1 MNVTKRRYWGRDLS
15 DTQRGSPWTK
25 RAKRWRIEFVMRVRV
40 YACGCSGDGSVKE
53 MAMTMLNMEA
63 VCSRS
68 GLPNMFLAN
77 EGCCKINAVLVCDV
91 G

>member
-25 RAKRWRIEFVMRVRV
+25 RAKRWRNEFVMRMRV
-40 YACGCSGDGSVKE
+40 YASGCSGDGSVKE
-53 MAMTMLNMEA
+53 MAVTMLDMET
-63 VCSRS
+63 VCFRS
-68 GLPNMFLAN
+68 VPPNMFLAD
-77 EGCCKINAVLVCDV
+77 EGCCEVDAVFVCDI